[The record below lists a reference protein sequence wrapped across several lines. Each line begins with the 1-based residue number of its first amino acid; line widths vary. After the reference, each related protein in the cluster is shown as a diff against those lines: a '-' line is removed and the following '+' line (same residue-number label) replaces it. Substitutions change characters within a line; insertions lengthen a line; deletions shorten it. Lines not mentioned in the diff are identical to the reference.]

1 MEKGKESSC
10 DLQRNQSVLSLLL
23 LLFYKVFGVIITGLV
38 LDAM

>member
-23 LLFYKVFGVIITGLV
+23 LFYKVFGVIITGLV